1 MQLRQK
7 MENLIEE
14 MLNGHIMLDEA
25 MFEFEKMYIQKAVE
39 RYRYINKAAHALGV
53 HRNTLS
59 KKLASYKNL
68 SKSEASMKR

>member
-1 MQLRQK
+1 MQLREK

-25 MFEFEKMYIQKAVE
+25 VFEFEKMYIRKALE
-39 RYRYINKAAHALGV
+39 RYRYINRAASALGV

-59 KKLASYKNL
+59 RKLASYQEVEKA
-68 SKSEASMKR
+68 SKG

>member
-1 MQLRQK
+1 MQLKQK

-14 MLNGHIMLDEA
+14 MLNGHILLSEA
-25 MFEFEKMYIQKAVE
+25 MFEFEKIYIQKAIE

-59 KKLASYKNL
+59 KKIASYRNAQ
-68 SKSEASMKR
+68 KSEASTKG

>member
-14 MLNGHIMLDEA
+14 MLNGHILLSEA
-25 MFEFEKMYIQKAVE
+25 MFEFEKIYIQKAIE

-59 KKLASYKNL
+59 KKIASYRNTQ
-68 SKSEASMKR
+68 KSEASAKG